1 MTAVASRSE
10 MISSE
15 ALWTHEARVRDVR
28 DLVNTTLEVLGVT
41 LRPSVRY
48 RVLVQHPE
56 LFDPEKYTDLLAH
69 SLGVPTEYVA
79 PGPMQMEVAGQG
91 LPDGGVHTGRGH
103 ESRLQGTGSNRRCR
117 DGKFCRHKRGRP
129 KSDIRTIREPDAQLD
144 KGETRVREE
153 RPEPKAE

>member
-1 MTAVASRSE
+1 

-15 ALWTHEARVRDVR
+15 ALWTHEARVRDLR
-28 DLVNTTLEVLGVT
+28 DVVNATLEVLGIS

-79 PGPMQMEVAGQG
+79 QVPVAMEVSAQQQPVPTNGHRAGDDHDGIVQQG
-91 LPDGGVHTGRGH
+91 P
-103 ESRLQGTGSNRRCR
+103 GSHNRCR
-117 DGKFCRHKRGRP
+117 DGKFCRNKRGQP
-129 KSDIRTIREPDAQLD
+129 TSDLRTIREPHAKLD
-144 KGETRVREE
+144 KGEQRVREE
-153 RPEPKAE
+153 RESV

>member
-1 MTAVASRSE
+1 MVYRSE

-28 DLVNTTLEVLGVT
+28 EVVNATLEVLGIHI
-41 LRPSVRY
+41 RPSVRY

-79 PGPMQMEVAGQG
+79 QAPIPMEVSAQQQQPVPANGRRAGDDHDGIVQQG
-91 LPDGGVHTGRGH
+91 P
-103 ESRLQGTGSNRRCR
+103 GSHNRCR
-117 DGKFCRHKRGRP
+117 DGKFCRNKRGQAT
-129 KSDIRTIREPDAQLD
+129 SDLRTIREPHAKLD
-144 KGETRVREE
+144 KGEQRVREE
-153 RPEPKAE
+153 REPV

>member
-1 MTAVASRSE
+1 

-28 DLVNTTLEVLGVT
+28 DVVNEALEVLGVS

-79 PGPMQMEVAGQG
+79 QIPVATDESTQQQPPTNGRRGGNDRDAAMQQG
-91 LPDGGVHTGRGH
+91 
-103 ESRLQGTGSNRRCR
+103 SGSHKRCR
-117 DGKFCRHKRGRP
+117 DGKFCRNKQGGP
-129 KSDIRTIREPDAQLD
+129 VSDIRTIREPHAKLD
-144 KGETRVREE
+144 RGETRVPEE
-153 RPEPKAE
+153 KKGRNSE